1 MPKEK
6 IKTVIIE
13 VAGTILGAAIM
24 AFGVAS
30 FLLPSQLSAGG
41 VSGITTI
48 TYYLFNIPMG
58 TMIIII
64 NVPLF
69 IFAGYRIGK
78 EFFIKSLI
86 GTISLSVFIDILD
99 KYPAVTTDRFLASI
113 YGGVIIG
120 IGTAIILKVGS
131 STGGTE
137 LVANIIKTYNPY
149 ISMSRYLTI
158 IDIVIVSLNVIFLG
172 HIEIGLYSAIA
183 IYLYGKM
190 VDIIF
195 EGIYFTKLL
204 FIISDKNEEISD
216 AIVNEVKRGVTGLYG
231 KGMYKD
237 KEKLVLI
244 CAASRRDVYKI
255 KDLARRIDKKSFIVV
270 ANARE
275 VVGKGFKEI
284 GGRSLKLQNCD
295 KRDSPFCCSSAIL
308 RTVPEVSSF
317 CN

>member
-1 MPKEK
+1 MLKER
-6 IKTVIIE
+6 IKLVIIDFI
-13 VAGTILGAAIM
+13 GTIIGAFIM
-24 AFGVAS
+24 AFGVSS
-30 FLLPSQLSAGG
+30 FLLPNQLSSGG

-58 TMIIII
+58 TMIMII
-64 NVPLF
+64 NIPLF

-78 EFFIKSLI
+78 EFFVKSLI
-86 GTISLSVFIDILD
+86 GTISLSLFIDILD
-99 KYPAVTTDRFLASI
+99 QFPPITTDRFLASI

-120 IGTAIILKVGS
+120 IGTALILKVGS

-137 LVANIIKTYNPY
+137 LVTNLIKTYNPY

-158 IDIVIVSLNVIFLG
+158 IDIVIVTLNVIFLG

-204 FIISDKNEEISD
+204 FIISDKNQEISD
-216 AIVNEVKRGVTGLYG
+216 SIVNEVKRGVTGLYG
-231 KGMYKD
+231 KGMYKE
-237 KEKLVLI
+237 KEKLILI

-255 KDLARRIDKKSFIVV
+255 KDLARRIDKRSFIVV

-275 VVGKGFKEI
+275 VVGKGFKQIE
-284 GGRSLKLQNCD
+284 GRSLKFQ
-295 KRDSPFCCSSAIL
+295 K
-308 RTVPEVSSF
+308 
-317 CN
+317 